1 MNITAFHQACHNN
14 SIEIAAL
21 FLERGI
27 DVNLTAGDLCR
38 TPLHYAATNPNP
50 SLAFFEF
57 LINKGAD
64 PKLLSRRS
72 MSKRKPSTNVLGY
85 LFQNGTWNEPKRHVI
100 DFLLDHGADVNLD
113 NKDNLLAALCKYNLP
128 PPQYRFQN

>member
-1 MNITAFHQACHNN
+1 MA
-14 SIEIAAL
+14 SL

-38 TPLHYAATNPNP
+38 TPLHYAATNPKP
-50 SLAFFEF
+50 ALEFFEF